1 MDVFAGYSSLSQLW
15 MVTSVCGRTWS
26 TSGFSGSSRATSA
39 ATPVGSRPSYVDPF
53 LSVTFEEYEG
63 GRIKSSDA
71 YKEVSGTRGVRH
83 LRAETGGE
91 RDNAADRDK
100 LVLSMV
106 HGEEVADDFHGAT
119 VWWSAYSVAP
129 PRDAIPWYP
138 SSRSDRRSYKLEFH
152 ESDRDLVLGS
162 YLQHVRRQG
171 RAVMV
176 QNRQRR
182 LYTNISRSGYDDGYT
197 FDKLAMDPA
206 KKKDYYNRI
215 GKPWKRGYLLY
226 GPPGTGKSTMV
237 AAMANYLDYDVYDL
251 ELTSVKTN
259 TDLRKLLIETK
270 SKSIMV
276 FEDIDCSLD
285 LTGKRKTKEEEED
298 DEEEPRRRPN
308 KQDTKKSKVT
318 LSGLLNF
325 IDGLWSACGEE
336 RLVVF
341 TTNHVGKLDPALIR
355 TGRMDKKIDMSYCD
369 LDSLSFLAKLH
380 LEEDVQGHQLFGV
393 AKALLQEVDMVPVD
407 VGEHLTRK
415 TVHDDAGSCLA
426 RLVTALEKAKEE
438 AAAKTTEAAKAEDD
452 APSARP
458 LEDVSAGGAWPP
470 SARPLEDVSAGGA
483 PHPWSAAALFD
494 YGRRHGVLQRLGCGG
509 DPVSGSTAACPHHQ
523 ATVLLHLFVPSS
535 CVPTS
540 SGHCP
545 PPPLRPVLL
554 ALLGESRILTAAISL
569 PNLSDLTSI
578 CVAASVSLPVRS
590 LP

>member
-1 MDVFAGYSSLSQLW
+1 MNVFAGYSSLSQLW
-15 MVTSVCGRTWS
+15 VVTSVVAVCWTMVWKNLEHIRLQQY
-26 TSGFSGSSRATSA
+26 FARNFNRRARRLA
-39 ATPVGSRPSYVDPF
+39 AIVDPF

-71 YKEVSGTRGVRH
+71 YKEVRSYLTTASGVRGVRH

-91 RDNAADRDK
+91 RDNAADREK

-106 HGEEVADDFHGAT
+106 HGEEVADAFHGAT

-182 LYTNISRSGYDDGYT
+182 LYTNISRSGYDDGWYQDVWTHVPFTHPKT

-206 KKKDYYNRI
+206 KKKEIIDDLNMFKNGKDYYNRI

-285 LTGKRKTKEEEED
+285 LTGKRKTKEEEEEEED
-298 DEEEPRRRPN
+298 DEEDPRRRPN
-308 KQDTKKSKVT
+308 KQDTNKSKVT

-336 RLVVF
+336 RLIVF
-341 TTNHVGKLDPALIR
+341 TTNHVEKLDPALIR

-380 LEEDVQGHQLFGV
+380 LDEDVQGHQLFGA

-415 TVHDDAGSCLA
+415 TVDDDAGSCLA

-452 APSARP
+452 
-458 LEDVSAGGAWPP
+458 GK
-470 SARPLEDVSAGGA
+470 
-483 PHPWSAAALFD
+483 
-494 YGRRHGVLQRLGCGG
+494 G
-509 DPVSGSTAACPHHQ
+509 D
-523 ATVLLHLFVPSS
+523 
-535 CVPTS
+535 
-540 SGHCP
+540 
-545 PPPLRPVLL
+545 
-554 ALLGESRILTAAISL
+554 
-569 PNLSDLTSI
+569 N
-578 CVAASVSLPVRS
+578 
-590 LP
+590 

>member
-15 MVTSVCGRTWS
+15 MVTSVVAVCWTIVWKNLEHIRLQR
-26 TSGFSGSSRATSA
+26 FFARNFRRHARRLEA
-39 ATPVGSRPSYVDPF
+39 I
-53 LSVTFEEYEG
+53 EYEG

-71 YKEVSGTRGVRH
+71 YKEVRSYLTTASGTRGVRH

-182 LYTNISRSGYDDGYT
+182 LYTNISRSGYDDGWYQDVWTHVPFTHPKT

-452 APSARP
+452 
-458 LEDVSAGGAWPP
+458 GK
-470 SARPLEDVSAGGA
+470 
-483 PHPWSAAALFD
+483 
-494 YGRRHGVLQRLGCGG
+494 G
-509 DPVSGSTAACPHHQ
+509 D
-523 ATVLLHLFVPSS
+523 
-535 CVPTS
+535 
-540 SGHCP
+540 
-545 PPPLRPVLL
+545 
-554 ALLGESRILTAAISL
+554 
-569 PNLSDLTSI
+569 N
-578 CVAASVSLPVRS
+578 
-590 LP
+590 